1 MEEFFYISI
10 QIDEIRLKDLL
21 LRRYHQIDFIKDM
34 ELGDLLELI
43 NLVLEEEKREEK
55 RQEWLHL
62 LPLMI
67 TSGKY
72 TAFND
77 YYDMATGKNID
88 MRPADVIMAEIDAK
102 HEKVKKDGT

>member
-1 MEEFFYISI
+1 
-10 QIDEIRLKDLL
+10 
-21 LRRYHQIDFIKDM
+21 M

-67 TSGKY
+67 TSEKY
-72 TAFND
+72 MAFND
-77 YYDMATGKNID
+77 YYDMVTGKNID
-88 MRPADVIMAEIDAK
+88 MRPTEVILAEIDAA
-102 HEKVKKDGT
+102 HEKVKKNGT

>member
-1 MEEFFYISI
+1 
-10 QIDEIRLKDLL
+10 
-21 LRRYHQIDFIKDM
+21 M

-77 YYDMATGKNID
+77 YYDMTTGKNID
-88 MRPADVIMAEIDAK
+88 MRPTEVILAEIDAA
-102 HEKVKKDGT
+102 HEKVKKNGT

>member
-1 MEEFFYISI
+1 M
-10 QIDEIRLKDLL
+10 
-21 LRRYHQIDFIKDM
+21 
-34 ELGDLLELI
+34 GDLLELI

-67 TSGKY
+67 TSEKY
-72 TAFND
+72 MAFND

-88 MRPADVIMAEIDAK
+88 MRPTEVILAEIDAA
-102 HEKVKKDGT
+102 HEKVKKNGT